1 MQNRL
6 RSSQSLSYFSVMK
19 QRYLFSALLLL
30 GSLAAQ
36 AQQSKPVAT
45 KLGVGASFDYAVI
58 NNVKEVRGAYKPG
71 FNMRLIYNPRPF
83 FALSGEFTTHARHNS
98 APALDNITAWN
109 ADLNTHFIMQ
119 VGESDLKFA
128 AILGV
133 GMLDWKGTYVGP
145 SLNDNNTYYY
155 GLVLRDSW
163 IAANMGFGFNHD
175 FGKRFNGFGE
185 FKVRMTSQGKDD
197 LFGVRDAAF
206 NFGVRFNF
214 LEIQKQSDN
223 RNGSTVKNG
232 DTNAKGKTD
241 KTRRRK
247 IAGRKYN
254 WLPK

>member
-1 MQNRL
+1 MAAHAQRSKSVPARL
-6 RSSQSLSYFSVMK
+6 
-19 QRYLFSALLLL
+19 AI
-30 GSLAAQ
+30 A
-36 AQQSKPVAT
+36 
-45 KLGVGASFDYAVI
+45 ASFDYAVI

-71 FNMRLIYNPRPF
+71 INGRLIYNPRPF
-83 FALSGEFTTHARHNS
+83 FALSGEYTHHFRHNT
-98 APALDNITAWN
+98 APALENISSWN

-119 VGESDLKFA
+119 VGESDLKFS

-133 GMLDWKGTYVGP
+133 DLLDWRGTYVGP

-155 GLVLRDSW
+155 GLVLRDNW

-185 FKVRMTSQGKDD
+185 FKVRMTSESKDD

-214 LEIQKQSDN
+214 LEIQRQTSNSDN
-223 RNGSTVKNG
+223 VDAKTATDKN
-232 DTNAKGKTD
+232 KGKNS
-241 KTRRRK
+241 KSRRHK

>member
-1 MQNRL
+1 
-6 RSSQSLSYFSVMK
+6 MK

-45 KLGVGASFDYAVI
+45 KLGVAASFDYAVI

-232 DTNAKGKTD
+232 DPNAKGKTD

>member
-1 MQNRL
+1 
-6 RSSQSLSYFSVMK
+6 MK
-19 QRYLFSALLLL
+19 QRYLFFALLIFS
-30 GSLAAQ
+30 GLAVR
-36 AQQSKPVAT
+36 AQQNKPFAT
-45 KLGVGASFDYAVI
+45 KLGVAASFDYAVI
-58 NNVKEVRGAYKPG
+58 NNVKEVRGTYKPG
-71 FNMRLIYNPRPF
+71 LNMRLIYNPRPF
-83 FALSGEFTTHARHNS
+83 FALSGEYTRHLRHNS
-98 APALDNITAWN
+98 APALEGITSWN

-133 GMLDWKGTYVGP
+133 DLLDWKGTYVGP

-155 GLVLRDSW
+155 GLVLRDRW

-175 FGKRFNGFGE
+175 FGKRLNGFGE

-206 NFGVRFNF
+206 NFGLRFNF
-214 LEIQKQSDN
+214 LEIQKQTD
-223 RNGSTVKNG
+223 
-232 DTNAKGKTD
+232 NAKGKTD
-241 KTRRRK
+241 KPRRRK